1 MYHSLICAH
10 PDRGCLHRSAGG
22 VPGVWHVAPM
32 SLERMSTGHCAGSS
46 PRAYQVPVH
55 GPGMI
60 TIFLAPKGGTR
71 AGRQAHAS
79 IAGQRCHD
87 RSTCAPA
94 PKSSSSL
101 DPCSHQRCAHVRPL
115 LANLPRRS
123 ALVGSCRHRGTRRP
137 GAASRFAGRG
147 RSERPIFRTKLALG
161 SPNLSCLSPVCWL
174 FRLRAVDPPQCKMP
188 AFRVTAAIMRDPRP
202 SEGLFYHDPVPSP
215 VPCHLLHTSSCP
227 TILSATPS
235 SSAFHYPQSLP
246 WYSCESH
253 RCAPSPPT
261 DLAPEPSTCCLTL
274 AFTSAADPV
283 FPGCTAATP
292 ID

>member
-1 MYHSLICAH
+1 
-10 PDRGCLHRSAGG
+10 
-22 VPGVWHVAPM
+22 M
-32 SLERMSTGHCAGSS
+32 SLERMATGHCAGSS

-174 FRLRAVDPPQCKMP
+174 FRLRRVEPPQCKMP
-188 AFRVTAAIMRDPRP
+188 ALSCHRRHRARSPSVRGAFIKTPCPRRALPPTSYLFLPNLPQCHSLLQRPPLPTIAPVVLLRVSSLRPFTTHRPRTRAVDLLSHPRLHLRSRP
-202 SEGLFYHDPVPSP
+202 SLPRLHRRNPHRLIVH
-215 VPCHLLHTSSCP
+215 PCV
-227 TILSATPS
+227 
-235 SSAFHYPQSLP
+235 
-246 WYSCESH
+246 
-253 RCAPSPPT
+253 
-261 DLAPEPSTCCLTL
+261 TCH
-274 AFTSAADPV
+274 
-283 FPGCTAATP
+283 
-292 ID
+292 